1 MMKNQSDDTIVSVII
16 RSVELTRNVTVGT
29 YFSPVTVLLM
39 AIITGYF
46 IVFNRK
52 RSHMVKLMSK
62 VPGPPAMPLIGNT
75 IECNVE
81 HDGKSLFNPARRT
94 IALFY

>member
-1 MMKNQSDDTIVSVII
+1 MKNQSDDTIVSVII

-29 YFSPVTVLLM
+29 YFSPVTLLLV

-52 RSHMVKLMSK
+52 RAHMVKLMRK

-81 HDGKSLFNPARRT
+81 HDGKSLQKSTYIHITYSA
-94 IALFY
+94 